1 MQNDSS
7 TTPLYVGIDIGK
19 NVHCYGGYAG
29 GELHL
34 IQARQEVRNNQ
45 AGYDR
50 FRHWLQTQVDS
61 QQYAPIVVGL
71 EPTGIY
77 HEAWSYAI
85 QQHFLQTIEF
95 RFLNPYQTRQKR
107 RQLQNGRKKKT
118 DPIDVEAIAYCLRDG
133 QGNPPCLPEPST
145 LRFDLWAAEFR
156 QAYRE
161 HQRLQLSILTQWD
174 RLWPGVLVDVKA
186 FKKAHPT
193 LSAPTPLVLSRP
205 LERQLVRFLLRENP
219 NPYYWRGFSP
229 EELHR
234 FLHEK
239 GPHCGPL
246 TVKRVYTLAHEA
258 LLPPPHL
265 AEALS
270 LRLQSDFHHF
280 LHLAERLDTLQNQ
293 ADILV
298 PQSPA
303 AVLTSVPGIGAYLAA
318 QYLAYVVDVQRF
330 DHADQIWSMAGFDVE
345 QDDSGDRR
353 RTGRITRRGDPA
365 FRNVLFSIGLNTSQ
379 SCPAIAHAR
388 QHALQHGKKHVGA
401 VLHAAH
407 KANRLCFYLLRHQV
421 VYDPHLAR

>member
-1 MQNDSS
+1 MQSDSS
-7 TTPLYVGIDIGK
+7 TTSLYVGIDIGK

-34 IQARQEVRNNQ
+34 IQPRQEVRNNQ
-45 AGYDR
+45 SGYDS
-50 FRHWLQTQVDS
+50 FRNWLQAQVTS
-61 QQYAPIVVGL
+61 HQYAPIVVGL

-85 QQHFLQTIEF
+85 QKDFNHAIDF

-133 QGNPPCLPEPST
+133 QGNPPCLPEPQT

-186 FKKAHPT
+186 FQKAHPH
-193 LSAPTPLVLSRP
+193 LKSPKPLVLSRP
-205 LERQLVRFLLRENP
+205 LERQLVRFLLAENP
-219 NPYYWRGFSP
+219 NPYYWRSFSA
-229 EELHR
+229 EALHH

-239 GPHCGPL
+239 GPHCGPI
-246 TVKRVYTLAHEA
+246 TAQRVFDLAHEA
-258 LLPPPHL
+258 LLPPKHL
-265 AEALS
+265 AES
-270 LRLQSDFHHF
+270 
-280 LHLAERLDTLQNQ
+280 LAERLQNDFQHFLQLAERLVQLQQQ
-293 ADILV
+293 AETLV

-303 AVLTSVPGIGAYLAA
+303 AVLTTVPGIGAYLAA
-318 QYLAYVVDVQRF
+318 QYLAYVVDPQRF
-330 DHADQIWSMAGFDVE
+330 DHADQIWSLAGFDVQ

-353 RTGRITRRGDPA
+353 RMGRLTRRGDPA
-365 FRNVLFSIGLNTSQ
+365 FRAVLFAIGLNTSQ
-379 SCPAIAHAR
+379 YCPAVAKAR
-388 QHALQHGKKHVGA
+388 QQALKHGKKHIGA
-401 VLHAAH
+401 IIHAAH
-407 KANRLCFYLLRHQV
+407 KANRMCFYLLLHQV
-421 VYDPHLAR
+421 AYDPKVAH